1 MVDTEKQSKTAT
13 YKGSEGAQKQG
24 RPIED
29 YCSGPGGKIMT
40 S

>member
-13 YKGSEGAQKQG
+13 YKAEGAQKQG